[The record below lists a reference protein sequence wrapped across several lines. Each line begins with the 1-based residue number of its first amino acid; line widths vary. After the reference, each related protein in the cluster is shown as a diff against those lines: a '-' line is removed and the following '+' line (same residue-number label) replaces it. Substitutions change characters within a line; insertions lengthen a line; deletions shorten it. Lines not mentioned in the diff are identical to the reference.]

1 MRGASDTLATVA
13 RAVAFVEDRLQA
25 DITVADM
32 AAEAGYSLF
41 HFSRVFADTT
51 GFTPYDYLMRRRVT
65 EAAAALLGS
74 EDRVIDVALEYR
86 FGSPETFCRA
96 FRRVFE
102 CTPTEYRAGGT
113 ADAERATAAL
123 SPADLRRRAAERRGR
138 RATLS
143 RAGEP
148 SGPGRSGGRTPLR

>member
-1 MRGASDTLATVA
+1 MRSANDTLAVMT
-13 RAVAFVEDRLQA
+13 RALAFIEDRLQA

-51 GFTPYDYLMRRRVT
+51 GSTPYDYLMRRRVP
-65 EAAAALLGS
+65 EAAGALLGS
-74 EDRVIDVALEYR
+74 EYRVIDVAFEYR

-102 CTPTEYRAGGT
+102 CTPTEYRARGT
-113 ADAERATAAL
+113 TDSERATAAL
-123 SPADLRRRAAERRGR
+123 SPADLRRRVAERRER
-138 RATLS
+138 QATLS

-148 SGPGRSGGRTPLR
+148 SAPGRSGGRTRPR